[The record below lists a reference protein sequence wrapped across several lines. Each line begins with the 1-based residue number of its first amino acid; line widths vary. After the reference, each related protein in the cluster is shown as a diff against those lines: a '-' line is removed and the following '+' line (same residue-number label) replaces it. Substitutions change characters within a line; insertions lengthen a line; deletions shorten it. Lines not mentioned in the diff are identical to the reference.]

1 MVGVW
6 ILLGASVIFV
16 VNSVNM
22 DSDLRYQSGALYQYL
37 MSWWARYGRQVLGFL
52 EQKKLEASSDNMS
65 EYLLFILYTHSYTI
79 VCYIFII

>member
-1 MVGVW
+1 MSSNLMLIGAIGDSINMVGVW

-37 MSWWARYGRQVLGFL
+37 MSWWAR
-52 EQKKLEASSDNMS
+52 
-65 EYLLFILYTHSYTI
+65 
-79 VCYIFII
+79 